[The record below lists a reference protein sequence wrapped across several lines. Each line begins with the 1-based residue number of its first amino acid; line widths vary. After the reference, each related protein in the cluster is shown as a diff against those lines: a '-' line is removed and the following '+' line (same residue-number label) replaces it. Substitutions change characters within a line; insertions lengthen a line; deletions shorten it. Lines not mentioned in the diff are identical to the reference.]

1 MGRRRRSA
9 SEPLTGVTYQRRT
22 GEILRIWYGENNHTT
37 VLDVKQC
44 TVYRYNSFTRLYTP
58 LKPADVQDIK
68 RAVQKAKTWLKTPCG
83 RKQDKQ
89 MVHTEKQYDN
99 SKIQN

>member
-37 VLDVKQC
+37 VIDVKQQ
-44 TVYRYNSFTRLYTP
+44 TVYRYNLFTRLYSP

-68 RAVQKAKTWLKTPCG
+68 KALREARKWLKTP
-83 RKQDKQ
+83 
-89 MVHTEKQYDN
+89 
-99 SKIQN
+99 